1 MARWTLA
8 PRLLTT
14 ASAVVAVL
22 SSGGEARADA
32 RGQSVAVLVEGAHAD
47 EVAVWLEDRVKAPD
61 TLKEGDA
68 FRLALRSKGAL
79 PLRAAANNAARD
91 AQLVTRAQ
99 AAARD
104 AGVDYA
110 ILVEVQKTRHAT
122 RVHVW
127 HIDAQRGVAVIDSD
141 VALPTSATTAETVRA
156 INALAPPSSM
166 PPVETEKSAIADAT
180 IAPAP
185 PPSSAGRD
193 VSPEAD
199 MGPASAPVG
208 GPSPVLAARAELG
221 VGMRHFSYVQRISP
235 DLRPYDLDAAPV
247 VTVAAEVYPLSFT
260 RVPVLKDFGI
270 TGDYGTA
277 FALASEDSTGA
288 HVGTS
293 WQFYDVGVTQRI
305 PLTRALLANVL
316 AGYGG
321 NDFQFTQSLAGGAAA
336 LPSVAYRFVR
346 VGADLRYR
354 FLSAFS
360 VYGGGSYL
368 DVLSS
373 GYTAQLFPRESV
385 GGVEGH
391 LGAAYSLARNW
402 EVSVNAAYTR
412 MFYSFNPVPGD
423 SSVAGGAL
431 DEQTRILAGFSYLM

>member
-8 PRLLTT
+8 PRLLT
-14 ASAVVAVL
+14 AAWAVAALL
-22 SSGGEARADA
+22 SSGAEARADG

-68 FRLALRSKGAL
+68 FRVALRSKGAL
-79 PLRAAANNAARD
+79 PLRTAANNVARD

-110 ILVEVQKTRHAT
+110 ILVEVQKTRRAT

-141 VALPTSATTAETVRA
+141 VALSPSATTAETVRA
-156 INALAPPSSM
+156 INALSPPSS
-166 PPVETEKSAIADAT
+166 PPDIESEKSAVAEVPINSPAT
-180 IAPAP
+180 A
-185 PPSSAGRD
+185 AGPDR
-193 VSPEAD
+193 SPEAD
-199 MGPASAPVG
+199 KGPAAAPLG
-208 GPSPVLAARAELG
+208 GPSSLLAARAELG

-235 DLRPYDLDAAPV
+235 DLRPYDLGAAPV

-260 RVPVLKDFGI
+260 RVPVLRDFGI

-316 AGYGG
+316 VGYGG

-368 DVLSS
+368 DVLTS

-391 LGAAYSLARNW
+391 IGASYSLARNW